1 MKRTCFIAFIMMML
15 RFGLDAQTVTFSHSG
30 GFYENS
36 FDLVLTC
43 DEGYHIR
50 YTTNGARPTATS
62 RLYDAPLTLNES
74 LYSTSDIYT
83 IQISP
88 DSLFYIPDSV
98 SHCIVI
104 RAAVFNIND
113 SCVNNVTTNSY
124 FINELG
130 CDTHGLPVISICA
143 DSLDLFDYNT
153 GIFVPGVYF
162 DTLDPN
168 WTGNYYQTGHD
179 WERPMNIEF
188 YETDNQGINQIAGL
202 RTHGGNGRRFQQKS
216 MKIYA
221 REEYGKKRFKH
232 QFFENIPHNSFKH
245 LTIKPLRSSWNQAGI
260 QDHLCNMISGEGF
273 DFEPLAS
280 RPVTLFLNGEY
291 WGIYFIHEKPDERY
305 LEDHFGIDLE
315 TLNIMGNWSNLV
327 EYGNGSQFINM
338 MQWLETADLTDPNDY
353 TVVDN
358 FFDLSSFIDY
368 IIFELYSANLDWPA
382 NNMCCWQQQN
392 GKWRWIFKDGD
403 ACLIS
408 MSFNVFANATYVGDE
423 TWPANSKSTL
433 LFRKL
438 LENEDFEIRFKNRF
452 MELLDTRLDYS
463 QLSHY
468 LSDIEDEISL
478 EIPAQSDRFGY
489 PLDYDTWMT
498 DMSYTDYFLHRRV
511 QHMKDYLHVFFDSV
525 DDEIDENNIS
535 IYPNPTSGIFTI
547 NIGTRNEAATTVEVF
562 NCLGQQVYSQKH
574 YLNEGDNSLSMSLN
588 LPQGIYLIKIG
599 NSTQR
604 IIIQ

>member
-1 MKRTCFIAFIMMML
+1 MKKICFMAFLIML
-15 RFGLDAQTVTFSHSG
+15 RFGLISQTVTFSHSG

-36 FDLVLTC
+36 FGLELTC
-43 DEGYHIR
+43 DAAYHIR
-50 YTTNGARPTATS
+50 YTINGATPTATS
-62 RLYDAPLTLNES
+62 TLYEAPLTLNES

-88 DSLFYIPDSV
+88 DNLVYVPDSV
-98 SHCIVI
+98 NHCIVI
-104 RAAVFNIND
+104 RAAVFDVND
-113 SCVNNVTTNSY
+113 SCVSNVTTNSY

-153 GIFVPGVYF
+153 GIFVPGVHF
-162 DTLDPN
+162 DPLNPN
-168 WTGNYYQTGHD
+168 WTGNYYQTGD
-179 WERPMNIEF
+179 EWERPMNIEF
-188 YETDNQGINQIAGL
+188 YELDNQGINQIAGL

-260 QDHLCNMISGEGF
+260 QDHICNMISSEGF

-305 LEDHFGIDLE
+305 IEDHFGIDHE
-315 TLNIMGNWSNLV
+315 TLNIMGNWVDLV
-327 EYGNGSQFINM
+327 KYGDGTQFINM
-338 MQWLETADLTDPNDY
+338 MQWLETADLSDPNDY
-353 TVVDN
+353 AVVDN

-368 IIFELYSANLDWPA
+368 YIFELYSANLDWPS
-382 NNMCCWQQQN
+382 NNVCIWQQPN
-392 GKWRWIFKDGD
+392 SKWRFIFKDGD

-408 MSFNVFANATYVGDE
+408 MDFDVFANATYDGDQ
-423 TWPANSKSTL
+423 TWPSSRPSTL

-438 LENEDFEIRFKNRF
+438 LENEDFKTRFDNRF
-452 MELLDTRLDYS
+452 FELLDTRLQYS
-463 QLSHY
+463 QLSPY
-468 LSDIEDEISL
+468 LTDVENRIRN
-478 EIPAQSDRFGY
+478 EIPTQSQRFGY
-489 PLDYDTWMT
+489 PQNYDSWMADMIHT
-498 DMSYTDYFLHRRV
+498 DDFLRNRV
-511 QHMKDYLHVFFDSV
+511 QNMKDRLEIFFEDV
-525 DDEIDENNIS
+525 NEIDENYIS
-535 IYPNPTSGIFTI
+535 IYPNPTHGTI
-547 NIGTRNEAATTVEVF
+547 NISIDDTYKQNDEIKIYDVMGRIVF
-562 NCLGQQVYSQKH
+562 LQTY
-574 YLNEGDNSLSMSLN
+574 EMI
-588 LPQGIYLIKIG
+588 PQGGVISFNPNLKAGVYLVKIG
-599 NSTQR
+599 NYTQR